1 MNNIY
6 VNNILIN
13 NINYFNGINDSAPLT
28 QFYLSSLI
36 NSNCIN
42 NNIILQNNP
51 INNMDNNY
59 FYNNNSRIILDKNNA
74 LNFSMNNFEFDGV
87 TNTENNYK

>member
-1 MNNIY
+1 
-6 VNNILIN
+6 
-13 NINYFNGINDSAPLT
+13 
-28 QFYLSSLI
+28 
-36 NSNCIN
+36 
-42 NNIILQNNP
+42 
-51 INNMDNNY
+51 MDNNY